1 MMSCSSLSSHKVCS
15 NFSMVTDLFSGVI
28 PDLGESE
35 EFDEEDGKD
44 APESDC
50 ENEDLVGEIKL
61 GDNEEL
67 DADEA
72 DLYHSDD
79 AATEPWNKEYVAA
92 ESLCYG
98 MSRAKQKARDLMKW
112 KSCTPHCGQDT
123 R

>member
-61 GDNEEL
+61 GDNGEKEL
-67 DADEA
+67 F
-72 DLYHSDD
+72 
-79 AATEPWNKEYVAA
+79 
-92 ESLCYG
+92 
-98 MSRAKQKARDLMKW
+98 
-112 KSCTPHCGQDT
+112 
-123 R
+123 

>member
-1 MMSCSSLSSHKVCS
+1 MKEV
-15 NFSMVTDLFSGVI
+15 
-28 PDLGESE
+28 LGEYRAC
-35 EFDEEDGKD
+35 D
-44 APESDC
+44 
-50 ENEDLVGEIKL
+50 VGEL
-61 GDNEEL
+61 NSPDGEMSDEAEEL